1 MEFPFGKGGQANNF
15 PSFSELGFN
24 EREIALDLD
33 GDSAIE
39 KANDTIFVLSTANK
53 DASFYSPKV
62 SQQSPPAMSP
72 SPSRLPSIYSPS
84 VRDESGEAEL
94 EVCMADMYDIV
105 HEETANDLVIS
116 RKEEEPSVA
125 RRSSASFVS
134 AVGDSFLNP
143 AEHSLSLSNTSSES
157 VMSQLLP
164 ASVHPAQEGVR
175 LSMIPTSAKK
185 PPCTPESVRT
195 AANTGQGSGG
205 HAHASASSPSSPSM
219 AVIRRSNG
227 SIDSPQFGGL
237 DLSPIAPS

>member
-84 VRDESGEAEL
+84 VRDESGEGMKGLAF
-94 EVCMADMYDIV
+94 
-105 HEETANDLVIS
+105 
-116 RKEEEPSVA
+116 P
-125 RRSSASFVS
+125 RSA
-134 AVGDSFLNP
+134 LMKP
-143 AEHSLSLSNTSSES
+143 QQSLKYAWQTCTILFT
-157 VMSQLLP
+157 
-164 ASVHPAQEGVR
+164 
-175 LSMIPTSAKK
+175 KK
-185 PPCTPESVRT
+185 PRMT
-195 AANTGQGSGG
+195 
-205 HAHASASSPSSPSM
+205 
-219 AVIRRSNG
+219 
-227 SIDSPQFGGL
+227 
-237 DLSPIAPS
+237 